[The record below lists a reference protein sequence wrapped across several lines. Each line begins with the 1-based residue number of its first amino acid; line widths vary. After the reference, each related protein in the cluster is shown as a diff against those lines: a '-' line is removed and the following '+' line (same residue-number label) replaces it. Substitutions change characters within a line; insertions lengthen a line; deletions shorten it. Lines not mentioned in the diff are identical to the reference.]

1 MNGQNEGVKG
11 LLAGGMV
18 FGIVLVVLGVLS
30 IMAPMITGVVVAVMV
45 GIFMVS
51 AGIFRL
57 IWAFGSSS
65 FGKGILTFILGG
77 LFIVTGFL
85 MIFRPLAGLASLALV
100 LAAFFFVDGIFE
112 IVAAFSHRPEKGWGW
127 LVFGGVVSIVLAVM
141 IWRQWPLSGAWAI
154 GILAGVKMLF
164 AGSAMIAVAS
174 AARRL
179 AEGSEIDV

>member
-1 MNGQNEGVKG
+1 MNGQGEGVKRF
-11 LLAGGMV
+11 ATGGMI
-18 FGIVLVVLGVLS
+18 FGVVLVVLGMLS

-57 IWAFGSSS
+57 IWAFGSDS
-65 FGKGILTFILGG
+65 FGRGILTFILGG

-85 MIFRPLAGLASLALV
+85 MIFRPLAGLASLALIM
-100 LAAFFFVDGIFE
+100 AAFFLVDGIFE
-112 IVAAFSHRPEKGWGW
+112 IVAALSHRPEKGWGW
-127 LVFGGVVSIVLAVM
+127 LVFGGVVSIALAVM

-164 AGSAMIAVAS
+164 AGLGMIAVAS

-179 AEGSEIDV
+179 AEECGTDV